1 MPFDPTKPCTTR
13 DGRAVRI
20 LATDARSIQ
29 PIVALVE
36 HAPDDEIPS
45 GDQVESVEQFYQD
58 GRFRDGGECGWD
70 LVNFS
75 TSIMAMA

>member
-1 MPFDPTKPCTTR
+1 MTFDPTKPCRTR

-36 HAPDDEIPS
+36 AYPGDEVPS
-45 GDQVESVEQFYQD
+45 GNQTESVEQFYED
-58 GRFRDGGECGWD
+58 GRFAYLNQPGDEDSGWD
-70 LVNFS
+70 LVNVQ
-75 TSIMAMA
+75 